1 MIIKEY
7 IVRNKGRK
15 NVEEEEIFNHP
26 DKNYEIHVLTGFR
39 SGVFVI
45 RPEEG
50 EEVPNDEMEGIVI
63 SDYADWELDE
73 TIDGWYQNITVVPDK
88 GVEMSEEEKDAILED
103 IEEAEEGYLSFM
115 LDRGWDTLE
124 TNYTILYG
132 IDVEIREVGPGA
144 KPPDPKKVL
153 LRVIQG
159 RAWDF
164 REYLN
169 DHADDSLWADRE
181 FMLELIKS
189 LLPIGSW
196 IEPLN
201 RIFDHASDSLKTDR
215 EFMLE
220 AVRNYG
226 GALEFASDTFKADR
240 ELVLEAVRNNGRALK
255 FASDTFKADREVM
268 IEAVRNDGTVL
279 SDASDTLKADCE
291 VVIEAVKKWAQALQ
305 YASDTLKA
313 DREVVLEAVKTW
325 GISLQYASDT
335 LKADREVVIE
345 AVRNDG
351 WALENASDSFK
362 ADREVVIEAIR
373 SGGGYALK
381 FASEELQNDPELKKL
396 AEGG

>member
-7 IVRNKGRK
+7 IVRSKGK
-15 NVEEEEIFNHP
+15 KSVEEEEIFNHF
-26 DKNYEIHVLTGFR
+26 DEHYSVNVLTAFR

-88 GVEMSEEEKDAILED
+88 GVEMSLDEKDAILED

-169 DHADDSLWADRE
+169 DHAGDSLWADRE

-196 IEPLN
+196 IDPLH

-220 AVRNYG
+220 AVRNTGY
-226 GALEFASDTFKADR
+226 ALQFASDTFKADR
-240 ELVLEAVRNNGRALK
+240 ELVLEAVKTKGGALKYASDTLKADRELVLEAVRNDGRALE
-255 FASDTFKADREVM
+255 FASDTFKADRE
-268 IEAVRNDGTVL
+268 I
-279 SDASDTLKADCE
+279 
-291 VVIEAVKKWAQALQ
+291 
-305 YASDTLKA
+305 
-313 DREVVLEAVKTW
+313 VLEAVKST
-325 GISLQYASDT
+325 
-335 LKADREVVIE
+335 RFV
-345 AVRNDG
+345 
-351 WALENASDSFK
+351 LE
-362 ADREVVIEAIR
+362 
-373 SGGGYALK
+373 Y
-381 FASEELQNDPELKKL
+381 ASEELQNDPELKKL
-396 AEGG
+396 AEG

>member
-7 IVRNKGRK
+7 IVRSKGRK
-15 NVEEEEIFNHP
+15 NVEEEEIFNHF
-26 DKNYEIHVLTGFR
+26 DEHYSVNVLTGFR

-124 TNYTILYG
+124 TNYTIGYG

-220 AVRNYG
+220 AVRNTGY
-226 GALEFASDTFKADR
+226 ALEFASDSLKADR
-240 ELVLEAVRNNGRALK
+240 ELVLEAVKTKGYALK
-255 FASDTFKADREVM
+255 F
-268 IEAVRNDGTVL
+268 
-279 SDASDTLKADCE
+279 
-291 VVIEAVKKWAQALQ
+291 
-305 YASDTLKA
+305 
-313 DREVVLEAVKTW
+313 
-325 GISLQYASDT
+325 ASDT

>member
-15 NVEEEEIFNHP
+15 NVEEEEIFNHF
-26 DKNYEIHVLTGFR
+26 DEHYSVNVLTAFR

-169 DHADDSLWADRE
+169 DHADDSLGFCLD
-181 FMLELIKS
+181 
-189 LLPIGSW
+189 
-196 IEPLN
+196 
-201 RIFDHASDSLKTDR
+201 
-215 EFMLE
+215 
-220 AVRNYG
+220 
-226 GALEFASDTFKADR
+226 
-240 ELVLEAVRNNGRALK
+240 
-255 FASDTFKADREVM
+255 
-268 IEAVRNDGTVL
+268 
-279 SDASDTLKADCE
+279 
-291 VVIEAVKKWAQALQ
+291 
-305 YASDTLKA
+305 YAHHS
-313 DREVVLEAVKTW
+313 
-325 GISLQYASDT
+325 
-335 LKADREVVIE
+335 
-345 AVRNDG
+345 
-351 WALENASDSFK
+351 
-362 ADREVVIEAIR
+362 
-373 SGGGYALK
+373 
-381 FASEELQNDPELKKL
+381 
-396 AEGG
+396 